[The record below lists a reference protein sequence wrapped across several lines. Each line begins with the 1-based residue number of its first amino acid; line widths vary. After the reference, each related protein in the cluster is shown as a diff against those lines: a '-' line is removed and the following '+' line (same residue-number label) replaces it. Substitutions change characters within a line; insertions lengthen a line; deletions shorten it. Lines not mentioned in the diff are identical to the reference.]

1 MKEKRNN
8 MIKLTA
14 SIFLVIFVL
23 SWLLPSSYYNGN
35 QLVEISK
42 KFGHGVGLFDAVSSF
57 FYALTIPTLL
67 NNILYIIAIAI
78 SYAVVSKLPA
88 YKVLVN
94 KIVLSFKDKTNCLTL
109 SLAAFTILV
118 LNLTGSPMAFL
129 MFVPFIMTLLLKS
142 GYAKKEAVSMVII
155 SIAAGLM
162 GSVIGEKFYM
172 GMFASLNKTDTLMA
186 FRLIQM
192 ILTTIVLFFGLRLMP
207 KTNAIDTYEVKEKNV
222 NIMPLVIIGIVM
234 IMLFVLSLLSWS
246 RVLDVKYFND
256 LVQKMLEPAKNAK
269 ETFWTKTL
277 SPNIT
282 PFGFWSLQS
291 LIKVMIVSTIVIAL
305 TAKMKLDDFIDA
317 ILEGAA
323 KAAKPVIAIFILNG
337 IIALSLMI
345 PFMLPILDN
354 IAKGTNKLFIGLIKL
369 PIFTLIANFFIPEQ
383 DLAVKLVSPA
393 IINNIKDATL
403 LNVFPLIWQSFSA
416 IALML
421 MPTSAIVIAT
431 LSAYEV
437 SYKEYIKTAYK
448 YILGLVAVAFVTIIA
463 GANLY
468 EKLGIDLVKS
478 SKTISIIVYVVLTLL
493 LIALIIYTIIVSQKE
508 LPEAKKETS
517 SVKTKDDSKVIAS
530 KEEKKIVKKET
541 KSTAKKPAAK
551 KTTSKK
557 PATKK
562 TVTKKTTKKTTTKK

>member
-57 FYALTIPTLL
+57 FYALTIPALL

-94 KIVLSFKDKTNCLTL
+94 KIVLSYKDKTNCLTL
-109 SLAAFTILV
+109 SLAAFTILL
-118 LNLTGSPMAFL
+118 LNLTGSPIAFL

-142 GYAKKEAVSMVII
+142 GYAKKEAVSMVIL

-162 GSVIGEKFYM
+162 GSLIGEKFYM
-172 GMFASLNKTDTLMA
+172 AMFSSLSKTDTLLA

-192 ILTTIVLFFGLRLMP
+192 ILTTIVLFCGFRLMP
-207 KTNAIDTYEVKEKNV
+207 KTNKVETYEVEEKNV
-222 NIMPLVIIGIVM
+222 KLCPLIFVGIVM
-234 IMLFVLSLLSWS
+234 VMLFVLSLLSWS
-246 RVLDVKYFND
+246 RVLDIKWFNE
-256 LVQKMLEPAKNAK
+256 LVQKMLEPAKGAK
-269 ETFWTKTL
+269 DTFWSKAL

-305 TAKMKLDDFIDA
+305 LAKMKLDDFVDA
-317 ILEGAA
+317 LIEGAS
-323 KAAKPVIAIFILNG
+323 KAAKPVIALFIVNG

-345 PFMLPILDN
+345 PFMLPMLDN
-354 IAKGTNKLFIGLIKL
+354 IAKGTNKVFIGLIKL
-369 PIFTLIANFFIPEQ
+369 PIFTLIANFFVPEQ
-383 DLAVKLVSPA
+383 EVVVRLVSPA
-393 IINNIKDATL
+393 IINNVKDVAL
-403 LNVFPLIWQSFSA
+403 LNVFPLIWQSFTA
-416 IALML
+416 VAFML
-421 MPTSAIVIAT
+421 MPTSIIVIAI

-437 SYKEYIKTAYK
+437 SYKDYIKTAYK
-448 YILGLVAVAFVTIIA
+448 YILALVAAAIITMIA
-463 GANLY
+463 SVNLY
-468 EKLGIDLVKS
+468 NKFSIDLVKS
-478 SKTISIIVYVVLTLL
+478 AKTLSIIVYIVIALL
-493 LIALIIYTIIVSQKE
+493 LIALIVYAVIVS
-508 LPEAKKETS
+508 KKKLT
-517 SVKTKDDSKVIAS
+517 AS
-530 KEEKKIVKKET
+530 KEQASSKKALEDKNVLVEKET
-541 KSTAKKPAAK
+541 KPVAKKQVVKKPTAKKTATKKQTAKKPVAK
-551 KTTSKK
+551 KT
-557 PATKK
+557 
-562 TVTKKTTKKTTTKK
+562 TTKKTTTKK